1 MCDFRD
7 QRQGLLLTVTYVDD
21 CILPEVETQ
30 SWFRSTC
37 RYRDCHWYGFLMTLP
52 GFWTDSL
59 NVPARRRFLGKRF
72 PCLSFEGILLLCF
85 ESCR

>member
-7 QRQGLLLTVTYVDD
+7 QRQGLLLIVTYVDD

-37 RYRDCHWYGFLMTLP
+37 RYRLPLVWISYDFTGHLDRLSQRASEEEISGETVPMPFL
-52 GFWTDSL
+52 
-59 NVPARRRFLGKRF
+59 
-72 PCLSFEGILLLCF
+72 
-85 ESCR
+85 